1 VPWVVW
7 SETIGAGRH
16 GIFVSRLVGGDHFEL
31 FNQGQPVSNTLNDA
45 TRPDIEVSGNTPY
58 ITWQENV
65 AGQFRAFSGHFEGGA
80 TAPVFKL
87 DTPKGIART
96 GTVDLRPPVSSTCTA
111 NPTNADGSTC
121 RAAALGTPF
130 FLFADGAAGAQ
141 HLFADA

>member
-87 DTPKGIART
+87 DTPTGIART

-121 RAAALGTPF
+121 QAAALGTPF